1 MRESGTRSD
10 EPAEHRRFSDYLRA
24 LAQVPDADETDLVT
38 RVLADPDQAMAQSG
52 IVRHIDRRAADL
64 YPRPAYE
71 PWAQSMTRTTSNYP
85 FLERRLREWTLFRA
99 IMLGLPWHQDA
110 LVESSD
116 WLQRKTAA
124 ALNAD
129 ALALL
134 AERGR
139 TRRIRNAAQNNPQH
153 PGPR

>member
-1 MRESGTRSD
+1 
-10 EPAEHRRFSDYLRA
+10 
-24 LAQVPDADETDLVT
+24 
-38 RVLADPDQAMAQSG
+38 
-52 IVRHIDRRAADL
+52 
-64 YPRPAYE
+64 
-71 PWAQSMTRTTSNYP
+71 MTGTTSGYP
-85 FLERRLREWTLFRA
+85 FLEQRLREWTLFRA
-99 IMLGLPWHQDA
+99 ITLGLPWHPDA

-134 AERGR
+134 AEHGR
-139 TRRIRNAAQNNPQH
+139 TRRIRNAARSNPQH